1 MTSERHYAWLVGKT
15 LYTDFFSLISTDFS
29 AVIQRGEVSVSAKTK
44 MLKRKLKPRKPAFL
58 GLPQGTVSVNQKKRR
73 SVYIGNYFQK
83 KDYQNSTDLLKPI
96 TDRPCCTAIQDGF
109 SSGFNSHEFTDLLM
123 ETFPC
128 IAVRRGGV
136 SV

>member
-1 MTSERHYAWLVGKT
+1 MMSDGVRVSGLVWG
-15 LYTDFFSLISTDFS
+15 
-29 AVIQRGEVSVSAKTK
+29 
-44 MLKRKLKPRKPAFL
+44 LKRELKPNETFKIADRL
-58 GLPQGTVSVNQKKRR
+58 DLVSVNQEKRR

-96 TDRPCCTAIQDGF
+96 TDKPCCTTIQDGF
-109 SSGFNSHEFTDLLM
+109 SNGFNSHEFTDFLM
-123 ETFPC
+123 ETFSY